1 MISSKFIIENL
12 KNNFIK
18 RNLFMIRVTIWNEF
32 RHEKHDQT
40 GTGARL
46 EIARDA
52 PPQFE
57 QLSQEMNNIL

>member
-1 MISSKFIIENL
+1 MYSTNR
-12 KNNFIK
+12 NNQK
-18 RNLFMIRVTIWNEF
+18 TDNS
-32 RHEKHDQT
+32 HDQT

-57 QLSQEMNNIL
+57 QLSHN